1 MRRFVRI
8 VTCTSRYHQLP
19 QILPLVQF
27 NALTSPVIDYLD
39 MNARSRVD
47 SWRHSVPSLVERE
60 DPFKNDGFQ
69 ARCSTRFSFH
79 QDDGPAAP
87 EQAPPSHIFSLRSR
101 MASFRKRPRE
111 GRAQSGILPS
121 ARPQERCSALG
132 PLTHSLERPTSSAQG
147 PCDKQERPSRPA
159 LFKGIFGRKRVR
171 SPSPPLSPTPP
182 PMLMQKPVK
191 LKFLFV
197 GDHAS
202 GQTALLYRAA
212 FGHFPDTTAIPKTVY
227 ETYTLDKP
235 HLPAQM
241 EL

>member
-1 MRRFVRI
+1 
-8 VTCTSRYHQLP
+8 
-19 QILPLVQF
+19 
-27 NALTSPVIDYLD
+27 
-39 MNARSRVD
+39 
-47 SWRHSVPSLVERE
+47 
-60 DPFKNDGFQ
+60 
-69 ARCSTRFSFH
+69 
-79 QDDGPAAP
+79 
-87 EQAPPSHIFSLRSR
+87 
-101 MASFRKRPRE
+101 
-111 GRAQSGILPS
+111 
-121 ARPQERCSALG
+121 
-132 PLTHSLERPTSSAQG
+132 
-147 PCDKQERPSRPA
+147 PA

-212 FGHFPDTTAIPKTVY
+212 FGHFPDVSNKAPLYMTGFQTKSQMPQTTAIPKTAY

>member
-1 MRRFVRI
+1 M
-8 VTCTSRYHQLP
+8 
-19 QILPLVQF
+19 
-27 NALTSPVIDYLD
+27 D
-39 MNARSRVD
+39 ARSRVD

-69 ARCSTRFSFH
+69 ARCSNRFSLH

-87 EQAPPSHIFSLRSR
+87 EQAPPSRVFSLRSR

-111 GRAQSGILPS
+111 V
-121 ARPQERCSALG
+121 QERCSMLG
-132 PLTHSLERPTSSAQG
+132 PLTHNLERPTSSAPG
-147 PCDKQERPSRPA
+147 PCDKQDRPGRPA
-159 LFKGIFGRKRVR
+159 LFKGIFGRKRAR

-182 PMLMQKPVK
+182 PMLIQKPVK

-212 FGHFPDTTAIPKTVY
+212 FGHFPDTTAIPKTAY